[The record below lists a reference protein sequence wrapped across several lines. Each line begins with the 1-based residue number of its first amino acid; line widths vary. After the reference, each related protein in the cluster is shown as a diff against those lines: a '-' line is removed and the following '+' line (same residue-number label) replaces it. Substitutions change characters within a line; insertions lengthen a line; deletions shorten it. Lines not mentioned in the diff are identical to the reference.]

1 MFSQQL
7 VQPTV
12 LRYVMCL
19 CIPFKLIKEK
29 KVLCDVINH
38 CREWPEVFPEE
49 SFLSVFKNESGQI
62 QKAFTLTAIL
72 QRCVRSSVL
81 GWLALVCIRKVKL
94 WRKVLCSSPCAAQG
108 CCWHGGMLLACLPL
122 LAVEGQ
128 RASALGMEPCLIGA
142 VVATHMLA
150 L

>member
-72 QRCVRSSVL
+72 
-81 GWLALVCIRKVKL
+81 
-94 WRKVLCSSPCAAQG
+94 
-108 CCWHGGMLLACLPL
+108 
-122 LAVEGQ
+122 
-128 RASALGMEPCLIGA
+128 
-142 VVATHMLA
+142 
-150 L
+150 